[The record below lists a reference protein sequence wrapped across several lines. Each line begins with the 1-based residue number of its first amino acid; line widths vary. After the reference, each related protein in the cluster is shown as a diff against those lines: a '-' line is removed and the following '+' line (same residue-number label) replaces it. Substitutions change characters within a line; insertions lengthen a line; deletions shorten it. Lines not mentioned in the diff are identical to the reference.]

1 MLIGSMSKSNI
12 IDVFQI
18 AVKAVIR
25 EKGLPTQLQMKSRN
39 ARIRARGAD
48 MRDTVERLRISFPYK
63 EGVTQEIIQEAVE
76 KTRIGVIAQIEDKLC
91 HLTLP
96 PFKWHQLPRLQPV
109 DDIVETY
116 SSESMRSRTWELHVD
131 AFFDTGFNIN
141 QVIELM
147 KDRGASDV
155 HLRAGNQPYIRVD
168 NDLIPLDLP
177 IISSEDMR
185 QIILDLGGE
194 QELNIL
200 ETQRESSFQY
210 HAAGLGYLRCSGY
223 IKTGAMALAIR
234 LIPEQPIPL
243 EKLNVPA
250 VIWEIVRR
258 HRGLY
263 LVCGVTGSGKS
274 TTLAALVDEINKT
287 RKTHIITVEDPIEF
301 VYEDKMSIISQRMVG
316 RDTYSFANALRGA
329 LREDPDLILVGE
341 MRDEDTIRAGL
352 SAAETGHMVFST
364 LHTTTAV
371 DTVNRMISY
380 FPQAE
385 RDLIRQELA
394 YTLEFV
400 VCQRLLKRIGGGRVP
415 CDEILI
421 GGVPI
426 VRDAIEEGDLI
437 KLVGIME
444 NDSRMQTFDQHAV
457 ELFKKGIV
465 AREDAVSACR
475 DEEGFERTMSG
486 IKASTSKILK

>member
-1 MLIGSMSKSNI
+1 MLIGSMSTSNI

-25 EKGLPTQLQMKSRN
+25 EKGLPTSLQMKSKA
-39 ARIRARGAD
+39 ARIRAKGND
-48 MRDTVERLRISFPYK
+48 MREMVDKLTISFPMK
-63 EGVTQEIIQEAVE
+63 EDTEQEDVSKAMEE
-76 KTRIGVIAQIEDKLC
+76 TRIGGRVLFEDNVC
-91 HLTLP
+91 HLTVP
-96 PFKWHQLPRLQPV
+96 PFKWHQIPRLQPI
-109 DDIVETY
+109 DALIETY
-116 SSESMRSRTWELHVD
+116 SRDTMRSRTWELHVD
-131 AFFDTGFNIN
+131 SFFDTGFNIN
-141 QVIELM
+141 KVIEEM
-147 KDRGASDV
+147 KAQRASDV
-155 HLRAGNQPYIRVD
+155 HLRAGNRPYIRVD
-168 NDLIPLDLP
+168 NDLIPMDMP
-177 IISSEDMR
+177 ILSSEDMR

-243 EKLNVPA
+243 AELNVPDPVFNIA
-250 VIWEIVRR
+250 RK

-287 RKTHIITVEDPIEF
+287 RKTHIITIEDPIEF
-301 VYEDKMSIISQRMVG
+301 VYEDKLSIISQRMVG

-371 DTVNRMISY
+371 DTVNRIISY

-394 YTLEFV
+394 YTLEAV

-415 CDEILI
+415 CDEILL

-426 VRDAIEEGDLI
+426 VRDAIVEGDLV

-444 NDSRMQTFDQHAV
+444 NDSQMQTFDQHAV
-457 ELFKKGIV
+457 ELFRKGWV
-465 AREDAVSACR
+465 TREEAITACR

-486 IKASTSKILK
+486 IRSSTGKILK